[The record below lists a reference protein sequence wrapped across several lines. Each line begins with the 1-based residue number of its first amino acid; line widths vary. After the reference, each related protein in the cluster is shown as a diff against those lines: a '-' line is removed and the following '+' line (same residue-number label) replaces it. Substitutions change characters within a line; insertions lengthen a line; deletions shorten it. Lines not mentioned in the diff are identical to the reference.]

1 MLEKDTLINNR
12 YRIKE
17 QIGVGGMAI
26 VYRAIDEKLDREV
39 TFKVLKE
46 DYINDE
52 EFIKRFSTEARA
64 AARLSNNNIVNV
76 YDVGNDG
83 NIHYIVMEYIDG
95 FTLKELISSKAP
107 FTDEETVGIGLQI
120 GVALEHAHNNGIV
133 HRDIKPE
140 NILITKSGNVGTIKV
155 TDFGI
160 AKATTSKTSPIDFMG
175 SVHYFSPEQAKGE
188 NVDTRSD
195 IYSLGIVL
203 FEMVTGQLPFTGE
216 TAVALAMKHLKEPI
230 PDIKAIN
237 PNVSNKLVSVIK
249 KATCKEPKNRYQT
262 IDELL
267 KDLRG
272 VLTEIHTPKKEK
284 EKIYNDETV
293 ILTKD
298 DVDTIRNSHNRSD
311 NNIKKTKNNVQS
323 KNNAQNKNNTHSKNN
338 KQELSQ
344 DDLEYKKKEKKV
356 IIAAIITGIVL
367 ILGITM
373 GSKMINSTL
382 YAGTVKVPNFVGM
395 TSEKAEALAI
405 RKKIT
410 IETKEI
416 YKENVDEGVVA
427 DQSVKKG
434 ERIKE
439 DETVTLYISSGSN
452 SVTVPKFEG
461 YMKSKAEEIAE
472 ANNLVL
478 DVEYV
483 TSDELAGTV
492 IEQETKEGEKVAPKT
507 EIKIKVSSGGV
518 DEEVKVPDFSGKTK
532 EEAEELLKEIGLTGK
547 FIDGY
552 SDTVPEG
559 QVMDQGMAVDSLTT
573 KDTVLTLTVSKGPN
587 KSVSEEKN
595 EITTLTPVVSLPSEP
610 KEEKTTAP
618 QGQAVNSN
626 NETVK
631 PVQNAS
637 EASRSVSVSVAPDF
651 NNNSYNTDGSDVYSV
666 KVVAESKNGSTR
678 TILNDK
684 YKVSDFPF
692 SVNDKINSDTTYKV
706 YLNNQ
711 VISTESH

>member
-1 MLEKDTLINNR
+1 MLEKNMLINNR
-12 YRIKE
+12 YRIQE

-107 FTDEETVGIGLQI
+107 FTDEEAVGIGLQI
-120 GVALEHAHNNGIV
+120 GAALEHAHKNGIV

-140 NILITKSGNVGTIKV
+140 NILITKSGNIGTIKV

-237 PNVSNKLVSVIK
+237 PNVSDNLVSVIK

-262 IDELL
+262 IAELV
-267 KDLRG
+267 KDLKY
-272 VLTEIHTPKKEK
+272 VLAELHMSKKDK
-284 EKIYNDETV
+284 EDVYNDETV
-293 ILTKD
+293 IMTKD
-298 DVDTIRNSHNRSD
+298 DVDTIRNSQKYSE
-311 NNIKKTKNNVQS
+311 NNKNNNKKSKNS
-323 KNNAQNKNNTHSKNN
+323 KNNKNNNTNKNK

-344 DDLEYKKKEKKV
+344 EDADYKKKEKKV

-395 TSEKAEALAI
+395 TSEKAEALAV
-405 RKKIT
+405 RKHIT

-427 DQSVKKG
+427 EQSVKKG

-439 DETVTLYISSGSN
+439 DEMVTLYISSGSN
-452 SVTVPKFEG
+452 SVTVPNFVG
-461 YMKSKAEEIAE
+461 YIKSKAEEIAE
-472 ANNLVL
+472 SNDLVL
-478 DVEYV
+478 NVEYV

-492 IEQETKEGEKVAPKT
+492 VDQDVKEGEKVAPKS

-559 QVMDQGMAVDSLTT
+559 QVMDQGIDANSLTT
-573 KDTVLTLTVSKGPN
+573 KDTVLTLTVSQGPN
-587 KSVSEEKN
+587 KAVSEAQDEV
-595 EITTLTPVVSLPSEP
+595 TTLTPVISLPSSEP

-618 QGQAVNSN
+618 QQGQAVREN

-631 PVQNAS
+631 PVQSSA
-637 EASRSVSVSVAPDF
+637 ATTRSVSVSVSPDF

-711 VISTESH
+711 VISTENH

>member
-1 MLEKDTLINNR
+1 MLEKGTLINKR
-12 YRIKE
+12 YTIQE
-17 QIGVGGMAI
+17 QIGIGGMAI

-64 AARLSNNNIVNV
+64 AARLSNTNIVNV

-107 FTDEETVGIGLQI
+107 FTDEEAVGIGLQI
-120 GVALEHAHNNGIV
+120 GAALEHAHNNGII

-140 NILITKSGNVGTIKV
+140 NILITKSGNIGTIKV

-160 AKATTSKTSPIDFMG
+160 AKATSSKTSPIDFMG

-237 PNVSNKLVSVIK
+237 PNVSDKLVSVIK
-249 KATCKEPKNRYQT
+249 KATCKEPRNRYQT
-262 IDELL
+262 IDELV
-267 KDLRG
+267 KDLKY
-272 VLTEIHTPKKEK
+272 VLAEIQVSKKEK
-284 EKIYNDETV
+284 TESFSDETV
-293 ILTKD
+293 IMTKN
-298 DVDTIRNSHNRSD
+298 DVDTIRNSQKHSE
-311 NNIKKTKNNVQS
+311 NNNSKKAKNNR
-323 KNNAQNKNNTHSKNN
+323 
-338 KQELSQ
+338 QELSQ
-344 DDLEYKKKEKKV
+344 EDAEYKKKEKKV

-367 ILGITM
+367 ILGITL
-373 GSKMINSTL
+373 GSNILNNTL
-382 YAGTVKVPNFVGM
+382 YSGTVKVPNFVGM
-395 TSEKAEALAI
+395 TSEKAEAVAV
-405 RKKIT
+405 KKHIN

-427 DQSVKKG
+427 EQSVKKG
-434 ERIKE
+434 ERIPE
-439 DETVTLYISSGSN
+439 NETVTLYVSSGSN
-452 SVTVPKFEG
+452 SVTVPKFVG

-472 ANNLVL
+472 ANDLIL

-483 TSDELAGTV
+483 ASDELTGTV
-492 IEQETKEGEKVAPKT
+492 VEQETKEGEKVAPKT
-507 EIKIKVSSGGV
+507 AIKVKVSSGGV

-532 EEAEELLKEIGLTGK
+532 EEAEELLNEIGLKGK
-547 FIDGY
+547 FIEGF

-559 QVMDQGMAVDSLTT
+559 QVMDQGIDPDSLTT

-587 KSVSEEKN
+587 TATTESPA
-595 EITTLTPVVSLPSEP
+595 EITTLTPVISLPSDPEVQN
-610 KEEKTTAP
+610 TTTEHNE
-618 QGQAVNSN
+618 GQAINKD

-631 PVQNAS
+631 PVQNAG
-637 EASRSVSVSVAPDF
+637 EATRSVSVAVSPDF

-666 KVVAESKNGSTR
+666 KVVAESKNGSSR
-678 TILNDK
+678 TILNGS

-711 VISTESH
+711 VISTENH

>member
-1 MLEKDTLINNR
+1 MLEKNMLINNR
-12 YRIKE
+12 YRIQE

-64 AARLSNNNIVNV
+64 AARLSNSNIVNV

-107 FTDEETVGIGLQI
+107 FTDEEAVGIGLQI
-120 GVALEHAHNNGIV
+120 GAALEHAHKNGIV

-140 NILITKSGNVGTIKV
+140 NILITKSGNIGTIKV

-237 PNVSNKLVSVIK
+237 PNVSDKLVSVIK

-262 IDELL
+262 IAELV
-267 KDLRG
+267 KDLKY
-272 VLTEIHTPKKEK
+272 VLAEIHMSKKEK
-284 EKIYNDETV
+284 ENVYTDETV
-293 ILTKD
+293 IMTKD
-298 DVDTIRNSHNRSD
+298 DVDTIRNSQKHTE
-311 NNIKKTKNNVQS
+311 NNNKK
-323 KNNAQNKNNTHSKNN
+323 NKNNNSNKNN
-338 KQELSQ
+338 KKQELSQ
-344 DDLEYKKKEKKV
+344 EDADYKKKEKKV
-356 IIAAIITGIVL
+356 ILAAIITGIVL

-373 GSKMINSTL
+373 GSRMINNTL
-382 YAGTVKVPNFVGM
+382 YAGTIKVPNFVGM
-395 TSEKAEALAI
+395 TSEKAEALAV
-405 RKKIT
+405 RKHIT

-439 DETVTLYISSGSN
+439 NETVTLYVSSGSN

-478 DVEYV
+478 VVEYV

-492 IEQETKEGEKVAPKT
+492 VEQDIKEGEKVAPKS

-518 DEEVKVPDFSGKTK
+518 DEEVKVPDFYGKTK

-559 QVMDQGMAVDSLTT
+559 QVMDQGIDANSLTT
-573 KDTVLTLTVSKGPN
+573 KDTVLTLTVSQGPN
-587 KSVSEEKN
+587 KSVAEAQDEV
-595 EITTLTPVVSLPSEP
+595 TTLTPVISLPSSEP

-618 QGQAVNSN
+618 QGQAVREN

-631 PVQNAS
+631 PVQNPTA
-637 EASRSVSVSVAPDF
+637 ATRSVSVSVSPDF

-711 VISTESH
+711 VISTENH

>member
-1 MLEKDTLINNR
+1 MVLEKNMLINNR
-12 YRIKE
+12 YRIQE

-64 AARLSNNNIVNV
+64 AARLSNSNIVNV

-107 FTDEETVGIGLQI
+107 FTDEEAVGIGLQI
-120 GVALEHAHNNGIV
+120 GAALEHAHKNGIV

-140 NILITKSGNVGTIKV
+140 NILITKSGNIGTIKV

-237 PNVSNKLVSVIK
+237 PNVSDKLVSVIK

-262 IDELL
+262 IAELV
-267 KDLRG
+267 KDLKY
-272 VLTEIHTPKKEK
+272 VLSEIHMSKKEK
-284 EKIYNDETV
+284 ENVYTDETV
-293 ILTKD
+293 IMTKD
-298 DVDTIRNSHNRSD
+298 DVDTIRNSQKHTE
-311 NNIKKTKNNVQS
+311 NNNKK
-323 KNNAQNKNNTHSKNN
+323 NKNNNSNKNN
-338 KQELSQ
+338 KKQELSQ
-344 DDLEYKKKEKKV
+344 EDADYKKKEKKV
-356 IIAAIITGIVL
+356 ILAAIITGIVL

-373 GSKMINSTL
+373 GSIMINNTL
-382 YAGTVKVPNFVGM
+382 YAGTIKVPNFVGM
-395 TSEKAEALAI
+395 TSEKAEALAV
-405 RKKIT
+405 RKHIT

-439 DETVTLYISSGSN
+439 NETVTLYVSSGSN

-478 DVEYV
+478 VVEYV

-492 IEQETKEGEKVAPKT
+492 VEQDIKEGEKVAPKS

-518 DEEVKVPDFSGKTK
+518 DEEVKVPDFYGKTK

-559 QVMDQGMAVDSLTT
+559 QVMDQGIDANSLTT
-573 KDTVLTLTVSKGPN
+573 KDTVLTLTVSQGPN
-587 KSVSEEKN
+587 KSVAEAQDEV
-595 EITTLTPVVSLPSEP
+595 TTLTPVISLPSSEP

-618 QGQAVNSN
+618 QGQAVREN

-631 PVQNAS
+631 PVQNPTA
-637 EASRSVSVSVAPDF
+637 ATRSVSVSVSPDF

-711 VISTESH
+711 VISTENH

>member
-1 MLEKDTLINNR
+1 MLEKNMLINNR
-12 YRIKE
+12 YRIQE

-64 AARLSNNNIVNV
+64 AARLSNSNIVNV

-83 NIHYIVMEYIDG
+83 NIYYIVMEYIDG

-107 FTDEETVGIGLQI
+107 FTDEEAVGIGLQI
-120 GVALEHAHNNGIV
+120 GAALEHAHKNGIV

-140 NILITKSGNVGTIKV
+140 NILITKSGNIGTIKV

-237 PNVSNKLVSVIK
+237 PNVSDKLVSVIK

-262 IDELL
+262 IAELV
-267 KDLRG
+267 KDLKY
-272 VLTEIHTPKKEK
+272 VLAEIHMSKKEK
-284 EKIYNDETV
+284 ENVYTDETV
-293 ILTKD
+293 IMTKD
-298 DVDTIRNSHNRSD
+298 DVDTIRNSQKHTE
-311 NNIKKTKNNVQS
+311 NNNKK
-323 KNNAQNKNNTHSKNN
+323 NKNNNSNKNN
-338 KQELSQ
+338 KKQELSQ
-344 DDLEYKKKEKKV
+344 EDADYKKKEKKV
-356 IIAAIITGIVL
+356 ILAAIITGIVL

-373 GSKMINSTL
+373 GSRMINNTL
-382 YAGTVKVPNFVGM
+382 YAGTIKVPNFVGM
-395 TSEKAEALAI
+395 TSEKAEALAV
-405 RKKIT
+405 RKHIT

-439 DETVTLYISSGSN
+439 NETVTLYVSSGSN

-478 DVEYV
+478 VVEYV

-492 IEQETKEGEKVAPKT
+492 VEQDIKEGEKVAPKS

-518 DEEVKVPDFSGKTK
+518 DEEVKVPDFYGKTK

-559 QVMDQGMAVDSLTT
+559 QVMDQGIDANSLTT
-573 KDTVLTLTVSKGPN
+573 KDTVLTLTVSQGPN
-587 KSVSEEKN
+587 KAVSEAQDEV
-595 EITTLTPVVSLPSEP
+595 TTLTPVISLPSSEP
-610 KEEKTTAP
+610 KEEMTTAP
-618 QGQAVNSN
+618 QHGQAVREN

-631 PVQNAS
+631 PVQSSA
-637 EASRSVSVSVAPDF
+637 ATTRSVSVSVSPDF

-711 VISTESH
+711 VISTENH

>member
-1 MLEKDTLINNR
+1 MLEKNMLINNR
-12 YRIKE
+12 YRIQE

-64 AARLSNNNIVNV
+64 AARLSNSNIVNV

-107 FTDEETVGIGLQI
+107 FTDEEAVGIGLQI
-120 GVALEHAHNNGIV
+120 GAALEHAHKNGIV

-140 NILITKSGNVGTIKV
+140 NILITKSGNIGTIKV

-237 PNVSNKLVSVIK
+237 PNVSDKLVSVIK

-262 IDELL
+262 IAELV
-267 KDLRG
+267 KDLKY
-272 VLTEIHTPKKEK
+272 VLAEIHMSKKEK
-284 EKIYNDETV
+284 ENVYTDETV
-293 ILTKD
+293 IMTKD
-298 DVDTIRNSHNRSD
+298 DVDTIRNSQKHTE
-311 NNIKKTKNNVQS
+311 NNNKK
-323 KNNAQNKNNTHSKNN
+323 NKNNNSNKNN
-338 KQELSQ
+338 KKQELSQ
-344 DDLEYKKKEKKV
+344 EDADYKKKEKKV
-356 IIAAIITGIVL
+356 ILAAIITGIVL

-373 GSKMINSTL
+373 GSRMINNTL
-382 YAGTVKVPNFVGM
+382 YAGTIKVPNFVGM
-395 TSEKAEALAI
+395 TSEKAEALAV
-405 RKKIT
+405 RKHIT

-439 DETVTLYISSGSN
+439 DETVTLYVSSGSN
-452 SVTVPKFEG
+452 SVTVPNFEG

-478 DVEYV
+478 VVEYV

-492 IEQETKEGEKVAPKT
+492 VEQKIKEGEKVAPKS

-518 DEEVKVPDFSGKTK
+518 DEEVKVPDFFGKTK

-559 QVMDQGMAVDSLTT
+559 QVMDQGIDANSLTT
-573 KDTVLTLTVSKGPN
+573 KDTVLTLTVSQGPN
-587 KSVSEEKN
+587 KSVAEAQDEV
-595 EITTLTPVVSLPSEP
+595 TTLTPVISLPSSEP

-618 QGQAVNSN
+618 QGQAVREN

-631 PVQNAS
+631 PVQNPTA
-637 EASRSVSVSVAPDF
+637 ATRSVSVSVSPDF

-711 VISTESH
+711 VISTENH

>member
-1 MLEKDTLINNR
+1 MLEKNMLINNR
-12 YRIKE
+12 YRIQE

-64 AARLSNNNIVNV
+64 AARLSNSNIVNV

-83 NIHYIVMEYIDG
+83 NIYYIVMEYIDG

-107 FTDEETVGIGLQI
+107 FTDEEAVGIGLQI
-120 GVALEHAHNNGIV
+120 GAALEHAHKNGIV

-140 NILITKSGNVGTIKV
+140 NILITKSGNIGTIKV

-237 PNVSNKLVSVIK
+237 PNVSDKLVSVIK

-262 IDELL
+262 IAELV
-267 KDLRG
+267 KDLKY
-272 VLTEIHTPKKEK
+272 VLAEIHMSKKEK
-284 EKIYNDETV
+284 ENVYTDETV
-293 ILTKD
+293 IMTKD
-298 DVDTIRNSHNRSD
+298 DVDTIRNSQKHTE
-311 NNIKKTKNNVQS
+311 NNNKK
-323 KNNAQNKNNTHSKNN
+323 NKNNNSNKNN
-338 KQELSQ
+338 KKQELSQ
-344 DDLEYKKKEKKV
+344 EDADYKKKEKKV
-356 IIAAIITGIVL
+356 ILAAIITGIVL

-373 GSKMINSTL
+373 GSRMINNTL
-382 YAGTVKVPNFVGM
+382 YAGTIKVPNFVGM
-395 TSEKAEALAI
+395 TSEKAEALAV
-405 RKKIT
+405 RKHIT

-439 DETVTLYISSGSN
+439 NETVTLYVSSGSN

-478 DVEYV
+478 VVEYV

-492 IEQETKEGEKVAPKT
+492 VEQDIKEGEKVAPKS

-518 DEEVKVPDFSGKTK
+518 DEEVKVPDFYGKTK
-532 EEAEELLKEIGLTGK
+532 EEAEELLKKIGLTGK

-559 QVMDQGMAVDSLTT
+559 QVMDQGIDANSLTT
-573 KDTVLTLTVSKGPN
+573 KDTVLTLTVSQGPN
-587 KSVSEEKN
+587 KAVSEAQDEV
-595 EITTLTPVVSLPSEP
+595 TTLTPVISLPSSEP

-618 QGQAVNSN
+618 QHGQAVREN

-631 PVQNAS
+631 PVQSSA
-637 EASRSVSVSVAPDF
+637 ATTRSVSVSVSPDF

-711 VISTESH
+711 VISTENH

>member
-1 MLEKDTLINNR
+1 MLEKNMLINNR
-12 YRIKE
+12 YRIQE

-64 AARLSNNNIVNV
+64 AARLSNSNIVNV

-107 FTDEETVGIGLQI
+107 FTDEEAVGIGLQI
-120 GVALEHAHNNGIV
+120 GAALEHAHKNGIV

-140 NILITKSGNVGTIKV
+140 NILITKSGNIGTIKV

-237 PNVSNKLVSVIK
+237 PNVSDKLVSVIK

-262 IDELL
+262 IAELV
-267 KDLRG
+267 KDLKY
-272 VLTEIHTPKKEK
+272 VLAEIHMSKKEK
-284 EKIYNDETV
+284 ENVYTDETV
-293 ILTKD
+293 IMTKD
-298 DVDTIRNSHNRSD
+298 DVDTIRNSQKHTE
-311 NNIKKTKNNVQS
+311 NNNKK
-323 KNNAQNKNNTHSKNN
+323 NKNNNSNKNN
-338 KQELSQ
+338 KKQELSQ
-344 DDLEYKKKEKKV
+344 EDADYKKKEKKV
-356 IIAAIITGIVL
+356 ILAAIITGIVL

-373 GSKMINSTL
+373 GSRMINNTL
-382 YAGTVKVPNFVGM
+382 YAGTIKVPNFVGM
-395 TSEKAEALAI
+395 TSEKAEALAV
-405 RKKIT
+405 RKHIT

-439 DETVTLYISSGSN
+439 NETVTLYVSSGSN

-478 DVEYV
+478 VVEYV

-492 IEQETKEGEKVAPKT
+492 VEQDIKEGEKVAPKS

-518 DEEVKVPDFSGKTK
+518 DEEVKVPDFYGKTK

-559 QVMDQGMAVDSLTT
+559 QVMDQGIDANSLTT
-573 KDTVLTLTVSKGPN
+573 KDTVLTLTVSQGPN
-587 KSVSEEKN
+587 KSVAEAQDEV
-595 EITTLTPVVSLPSEP
+595 TTLTPVISLPSSEP

-618 QGQAVNSN
+618 QGQAVREN

-631 PVQNAS
+631 PVQNPTA
-637 EASRSVSVSVAPDF
+637 ATRSVSVSVSPDF
-651 NNNSYNTDGSDVYSV
+651 NNNSYNTDGSDDYSV

-711 VISTESH
+711 VISTENH

>member
-1 MLEKDTLINNR
+1 MLEKNMLINNR
-12 YRIKE
+12 YRIQE

-64 AARLSNNNIVNV
+64 AARLSNSNIVNV

-107 FTDEETVGIGLQI
+107 FTDEEAVGIGLQI
-120 GVALEHAHNNGIV
+120 GAALEHAHKNGIV

-140 NILITKSGNVGTIKV
+140 NILITKSGNIGTIKV

-237 PNVSNKLVSVIK
+237 PNVSDKLVSVIK

-262 IDELL
+262 IAELV
-267 KDLRG
+267 KDLKY
-272 VLTEIHTPKKEK
+272 VLAEIHMSKKEK
-284 EKIYNDETV
+284 ENVYTDETV
-293 ILTKD
+293 IMTKD
-298 DVDTIRNSHNRSD
+298 DVDTIRNSQKHTE
-311 NNIKKTKNNVQS
+311 NNNKK
-323 KNNAQNKNNTHSKNN
+323 NKNNNSNKNN
-338 KQELSQ
+338 KKQELSQ
-344 DDLEYKKKEKKV
+344 EDADYKKKEKKV
-356 IIAAIITGIVL
+356 ILAAIITGIVL

-373 GSKMINSTL
+373 GSRMINNTL
-382 YAGTVKVPNFVGM
+382 YAGTIKVPNFVGM
-395 TSEKAEALAI
+395 TSEKAEALAV
-405 RKKIT
+405 RKHIT

-439 DETVTLYISSGSN
+439 NETVTLYVSSGSN

-478 DVEYV
+478 VVEYV

-492 IEQETKEGEKVAPKT
+492 VEQDIKEGEKVAPKS

-518 DEEVKVPDFSGKTK
+518 DEEVKVPDFYGKTK

-559 QVMDQGMAVDSLTT
+559 QVMDQGIDANSLTT
-573 KDTVLTLTVSKGPN
+573 KDTVITLTVSQGPN
-587 KSVSEEKN
+587 KSVAEAQDEV
-595 EITTLTPVVSLPSEP
+595 TTLTPVISLPSSEP

-618 QGQAVNSN
+618 QGQAVREN

-631 PVQNAS
+631 PVQNPTA
-637 EASRSVSVSVAPDF
+637 ATRSVSVSVSPDF

-711 VISTESH
+711 VISTENH

>member
-1 MLEKDTLINNR
+1 MLEKNMLINNR
-12 YRIKE
+12 YRIQE

-64 AARLSNNNIVNV
+64 AARLSNSNIVNV

-107 FTDEETVGIGLQI
+107 FTDDEAVGIGLQI
-120 GVALEHAHNNGIV
+120 GAALEHAHKNGIV

-140 NILITKSGNVGTIKV
+140 NILITKSGNIGTIKV

-237 PNVSNKLVSVIK
+237 PNVSDKLVSVIK

-262 IDELL
+262 IAELV
-267 KDLRG
+267 KDLKY
-272 VLTEIHTPKKEK
+272 VLAEIHMSKKEK
-284 EKIYNDETV
+284 ENVYTDETV
-293 ILTKD
+293 IMTKD
-298 DVDTIRNSHNRSD
+298 DVDTIRNSQKHTE
-311 NNIKKTKNNVQS
+311 NNNKK
-323 KNNAQNKNNTHSKNN
+323 NKNNNSNKNN
-338 KQELSQ
+338 KKQELSQ
-344 DDLEYKKKEKKV
+344 EDADYKKKEKKV
-356 IIAAIITGIVL
+356 ILAAIITGIVL

-373 GSKMINSTL
+373 GSRMINNTL
-382 YAGTVKVPNFVGM
+382 YAGTIKVPNFVGM
-395 TSEKAEALAI
+395 TSEKAEALAV
-405 RKKIT
+405 RKHIT

-439 DETVTLYISSGSN
+439 NETVTLYVSSGSN

-478 DVEYV
+478 VVEYV

-492 IEQETKEGEKVAPKT
+492 VEQDIKEGEKVAPKS

-518 DEEVKVPDFSGKTK
+518 DEEVKVPDFYGKTK

-559 QVMDQGMAVDSLTT
+559 QVMDQGIDANSLTT
-573 KDTVLTLTVSKGPN
+573 KDTVLTLTVSQGPN
-587 KSVSEEKN
+587 KSVAEAQDEV
-595 EITTLTPVVSLPSEP
+595 TTLTPVISLPSSEP

-618 QGQAVNSN
+618 QGQAVREN

-631 PVQNAS
+631 PVQNPTA
-637 EASRSVSVSVAPDF
+637 ATRSVSVSVSPDF

-711 VISTESH
+711 VISTENH

>member
-1 MLEKDTLINNR
+1 MLEKNMLINNR
-12 YRIKE
+12 YRIQE

-64 AARLSNNNIVNV
+64 AARLSNSNIVNV

-107 FTDEETVGIGLQI
+107 FTDEEAVGIGLQI
-120 GVALEHAHNNGIV
+120 GAALEHAHKNGIV

-140 NILITKSGNVGTIKV
+140 NILITKSGNIGTIKV

-237 PNVSNKLVSVIK
+237 PNVSDKLVSVIK

-262 IDELL
+262 IAELV
-267 KDLRG
+267 KDLKY
-272 VLTEIHTPKKEK
+272 VLAEIHMSKKEK
-284 EKIYNDETV
+284 ENVYTDETV
-293 ILTKD
+293 IMTKD
-298 DVDTIRNSHNRSD
+298 DVDTIRNSQKHTE
-311 NNIKKTKNNVQS
+311 NNNKK
-323 KNNAQNKNNTHSKNN
+323 NKNNNSNKNN
-338 KQELSQ
+338 KKQELSQ
-344 DDLEYKKKEKKV
+344 EDADYKKKEKKV
-356 IIAAIITGIVL
+356 ILAAIITGIVL

-373 GSKMINSTL
+373 GSRMINNTL
-382 YAGTVKVPNFVGM
+382 YAGTIKVPNFVGM
-395 TSEKAEALAI
+395 TSEKAEALAV
-405 RKKIT
+405 RKHIT

-439 DETVTLYISSGSN
+439 NETVTLYVSSGSN

-478 DVEYV
+478 VVEYV

-492 IEQETKEGEKVAPKT
+492 VEQDIKEGEKVAPKS

-518 DEEVKVPDFSGKTK
+518 DEEVKVPDFYGKTK
-532 EEAEELLKEIGLTGK
+532 EEAEELLKKIGLTGK

-559 QVMDQGMAVDSLTT
+559 QVMDQGIDANSLTT
-573 KDTVLTLTVSKGPN
+573 KDTVLTLTVSQGPN
-587 KSVSEEKN
+587 KSVAEAQDEV
-595 EITTLTPVVSLPSEP
+595 TTLTPVISLPSSEP

-618 QGQAVNSN
+618 QGQAVREN

-631 PVQNAS
+631 PVQNPTA
-637 EASRSVSVSVAPDF
+637 ATRSVSVSVSPDF

-711 VISTESH
+711 VISTENH

>member
-1 MLEKDTLINNR
+1 MLEKNMLINNR
-12 YRIKE
+12 YRIQE

-64 AARLSNNNIVNV
+64 AARLSNSNIVNV

-107 FTDEETVGIGLQI
+107 FTDEEAVGIGLQI
-120 GVALEHAHNNGIV
+120 GAALEHAHKNGIV

-140 NILITKSGNVGTIKV
+140 NILITKSGNIGTIKV

-237 PNVSNKLVSVIK
+237 PNVSDKLVSVIK

-262 IDELL
+262 IAELV
-267 KDLRG
+267 KDLKY
-272 VLTEIHTPKKEK
+272 VLAEIHMSKKEK
-284 EKIYNDETV
+284 ENVYTDETV
-293 ILTKD
+293 IMTKD
-298 DVDTIRNSHNRSD
+298 DVDTIRNSQKHTE
-311 NNIKKTKNNVQS
+311 NNNKK
-323 KNNAQNKNNTHSKNN
+323 NKNNNSNKNN
-338 KQELSQ
+338 KKQELSQ
-344 DDLEYKKKEKKV
+344 EDADYKKKEKKV
-356 IIAAIITGIVL
+356 ILAAIITGIVL

-373 GSKMINSTL
+373 GSRMINNTL
-382 YAGTVKVPNFVGM
+382 YAGTIKVPNFVSM
-395 TSEKAEALAI
+395 TSEKAEALAV
-405 RKKIT
+405 RKHIT

-439 DETVTLYISSGSN
+439 NETVTLYVSSGSN

-478 DVEYV
+478 VVEYV

-492 IEQETKEGEKVAPKT
+492 VEQDIKEGEKVAPKS

-518 DEEVKVPDFSGKTK
+518 DEEVKVPDFYGKTK

-559 QVMDQGMAVDSLTT
+559 QVMDQGIDANSLTT
-573 KDTVLTLTVSKGPN
+573 KDTVLTLTVSQGPN
-587 KSVSEEKN
+587 KSVAEAQDEV
-595 EITTLTPVVSLPSEP
+595 TTLTPVISLPSSEP

-618 QGQAVNSN
+618 QGQAVREN

-631 PVQNAS
+631 PVQNPTA
-637 EASRSVSVSVAPDF
+637 ATRSVSVSVSPDF

-711 VISTESH
+711 VISTENH

>member
-1 MLEKDTLINNR
+1 MLEKNMLINNR
-12 YRIKE
+12 YRIQE

-64 AARLSNNNIVNV
+64 AARLSNSNIVNV

-107 FTDEETVGIGLQI
+107 FTDEEAVGIGLQI
-120 GVALEHAHNNGIV
+120 GAALEHAHKNGIV

-140 NILITKSGNVGTIKV
+140 NILITKSGNIGTIKV

-237 PNVSNKLVSVIK
+237 PNVSDKLVSVIK

-262 IDELL
+262 IAELV
-267 KDLRG
+267 KDLKY
-272 VLTEIHTPKKEK
+272 VLAEIHMSKKEK
-284 EKIYNDETV
+284 ENVYTDETV
-293 ILTKD
+293 IMTKD
-298 DVDTIRNSHNRSD
+298 DVDTIRNSQKHTE
-311 NNIKKTKNNVQS
+311 NNNKK
-323 KNNAQNKNNTHSKNN
+323 NKNNNSNKNN
-338 KQELSQ
+338 KKQELSQ
-344 DDLEYKKKEKKV
+344 EDADYKTKEKKV
-356 IIAAIITGIVL
+356 ILAAIITGIVL

-373 GSKMINSTL
+373 GSRMINNTL
-382 YAGTVKVPNFVGM
+382 YAGTIKVPNFVGM
-395 TSEKAEALAI
+395 TSEKAEALAV
-405 RKKIT
+405 RKHIT

-439 DETVTLYISSGSN
+439 NETVTLYVSSGSN

-478 DVEYV
+478 VVEYV

-492 IEQETKEGEKVAPKT
+492 VEQDIKEGEKVAPKS

-518 DEEVKVPDFSGKTK
+518 DEEVKVPNFSGKTK

-559 QVMDQGMAVDSLTT
+559 QVMDQGIDANSLTT
-573 KDTVLTLTVSKGPN
+573 KDTVLTLTVSQGPN
-587 KSVSEEKN
+587 KSVAEAQDEV
-595 EITTLTPVVSLPSEP
+595 TTLTPVISLPSSEP

-618 QGQAVNSN
+618 QGQAVREN

-631 PVQNAS
+631 PVQNPTA
-637 EASRSVSVSVAPDF
+637 ATRSVSVSVSPDF

-711 VISTESH
+711 VISTENH

>member
-1 MLEKDTLINNR
+1 MLEKNMLINNR
-12 YRIKE
+12 YRIQE

-64 AARLSNNNIVNV
+64 AARLSNSNIVNV

-107 FTDEETVGIGLQI
+107 FTDEEAVGIGLQI
-120 GVALEHAHNNGIV
+120 GAALEHAHKNGIV

-140 NILITKSGNVGTIKV
+140 NILITKSGNIGTIKV

-237 PNVSNKLVSVIK
+237 PNVSDKLVSVIK

-262 IDELL
+262 IAELV
-267 KDLRG
+267 KDLKY
-272 VLTEIHTPKKEK
+272 VLAEIHMSKKEK
-284 EKIYNDETV
+284 ENVYTDETV
-293 ILTKD
+293 IMTKD
-298 DVDTIRNSHNRSD
+298 DVDTIRNSQKHTE
-311 NNIKKTKNNVQS
+311 NNNKK
-323 KNNAQNKNNTHSKNN
+323 NKNNNSNKNN
-338 KQELSQ
+338 KKQELSQ
-344 DDLEYKKKEKKV
+344 EDADYKKKEKKV
-356 IIAAIITGIVL
+356 ILAAIITCIVL

-373 GSKMINSTL
+373 GSRMINNTL
-382 YAGTVKVPNFVGM
+382 YAGTIKVPNFVGM
-395 TSEKAEALAI
+395 TSEKAEALAV
-405 RKKIT
+405 RKHIT

-439 DETVTLYISSGSN
+439 NETVTLYVSSGSN

-478 DVEYV
+478 VVEYV

-492 IEQETKEGEKVAPKT
+492 VEQDIKEGEKVAPKS

-518 DEEVKVPDFSGKTK
+518 DEEVKVPDFYGKTK

-559 QVMDQGMAVDSLTT
+559 QVMDQGIDANSLTT
-573 KDTVLTLTVSKGPN
+573 KDTVLTLTVSQGPN
-587 KSVSEEKN
+587 KSVAEAQDEV
-595 EITTLTPVVSLPSEP
+595 TTLTPVISLPSSEP

-618 QGQAVNSN
+618 QGQAVREN

-631 PVQNAS
+631 PVQNPTA
-637 EASRSVSVSVAPDF
+637 ATRSVSVSVSPDF

-711 VISTESH
+711 VISTENH

>member
-1 MLEKDTLINNR
+1 MLEKNMLINNR
-12 YRIKE
+12 YRIQE

-64 AARLSNNNIVNV
+64 AARLSNSNIVNV

-107 FTDEETVGIGLQI
+107 FTDEEAVGIGLQI
-120 GVALEHAHNNGIV
+120 GAALEHAHKNGIV

-140 NILITKSGNVGTIKV
+140 NILITKSGNIGTIKV

-237 PNVSNKLVSVIK
+237 PNVSDKLVSVIK

-262 IDELL
+262 IAELV
-267 KDLRG
+267 KDLKY
-272 VLTEIHTPKKEK
+272 VLAEIHMSKKEK
-284 EKIYNDETV
+284 ENVYTDETV
-293 ILTKD
+293 IMTKD
-298 DVDTIRNSHNRSD
+298 DVDTIRNSQKHTE
-311 NNIKKTKNNVQS
+311 NNNKK
-323 KNNAQNKNNTHSKNN
+323 NKNNNSNKNN
-338 KQELSQ
+338 KKQELSQ
-344 DDLEYKKKEKKV
+344 EDADYKKKEKKV
-356 IIAAIITGIVL
+356 ILAAIITGIVL

-373 GSKMINSTL
+373 GSRMINNTL
-382 YAGTVKVPNFVGM
+382 YAGTIKVPNFVGM
-395 TSEKAEALAI
+395 TSEKAEALAV
-405 RKKIT
+405 RKHIT

-439 DETVTLYISSGSN
+439 NETVTLYVSSGSN

-478 DVEYV
+478 VVEYV

-492 IEQETKEGEKVAPKT
+492 VEQDIKEGEKVAPKS

-518 DEEVKVPDFSGKTK
+518 DEEVKVPDFYGKTK

-559 QVMDQGMAVDSLTT
+559 QVMDQGIDANSLTT
-573 KDTVLTLTVSKGPN
+573 KDTVLTLTVSQGPN
-587 KSVSEEKN
+587 KSVAEAQDEV
-595 EITTLTPVVSLPSEP
+595 TTLTPVISLPSSEP

-618 QGQAVNSN
+618 QGQAVREN

-631 PVQNAS
+631 PVQNPTA
-637 EASRSVSVSVAPDF
+637 ATRIVSVSVSPDF

-711 VISTESH
+711 VISTENH

>member
-1 MLEKDTLINNR
+1 MLEKNMLINNR
-12 YRIKE
+12 YRIQE

-64 AARLSNNNIVNV
+64 AARLSNSNIVNV

-107 FTDEETVGIGLQI
+107 FTDEEAVGIGLQI
-120 GVALEHAHNNGIV
+120 GAALEHAHKNGIV

-140 NILITKSGNVGTIKV
+140 NILITKSGNIGTIKV

-175 SVHYFSPEQAKGE
+175 SVHYFSPEQAQGE

-237 PNVSNKLVSVIK
+237 PNVSDKLVSVIK

-262 IDELL
+262 IAELV
-267 KDLRG
+267 KDLKY
-272 VLTEIHTPKKEK
+272 VLAEIHMSKKEK
-284 EKIYNDETV
+284 ENVYTDETV
-293 ILTKD
+293 IMTKD
-298 DVDTIRNSHNRSD
+298 DVDTIRNSQKHTE
-311 NNIKKTKNNVQS
+311 NNNKK
-323 KNNAQNKNNTHSKNN
+323 NKNNNSNKNN
-338 KQELSQ
+338 KKQELSQ
-344 DDLEYKKKEKKV
+344 EDADYKKKEKKV
-356 IIAAIITGIVL
+356 ILAAIITGIVL

-373 GSKMINSTL
+373 GSRMINNTL
-382 YAGTVKVPNFVGM
+382 YAGTIKVPNFVGM
-395 TSEKAEALAI
+395 TSEKAEALAV
-405 RKKIT
+405 RKHIT

-439 DETVTLYISSGSN
+439 NETVTLYVSSGSN

-478 DVEYV
+478 VVEYV

-492 IEQETKEGEKVAPKT
+492 VEQDIKEGEKVAPKS

-518 DEEVKVPDFSGKTK
+518 DEEVKVPDFYGKTK

-559 QVMDQGMAVDSLTT
+559 QVMDQGIDANSLTT
-573 KDTVLTLTVSKGPN
+573 KDTVLTLTVSQGPN
-587 KSVSEEKN
+587 KSVAEAQDEV
-595 EITTLTPVVSLPSEP
+595 TTLTPVISLPSSEP

-618 QGQAVNSN
+618 QGQAVREN

-631 PVQNAS
+631 PVQNPTA
-637 EASRSVSVSVAPDF
+637 ATRSVSVSVSPDF

-711 VISTESH
+711 VISTENH

>member
-1 MLEKDTLINNR
+1 MLEKNMLINNR
-12 YRIKE
+12 YRIQE

-64 AARLSNNNIVNV
+64 AARLSNSNIVNV

-83 NIHYIVMEYIDG
+83 NIYYIVMEYIDG

-107 FTDEETVGIGLQI
+107 FTDEEAVGIGLQI
-120 GVALEHAHNNGIV
+120 GAALEHAHKNGIV

-140 NILITKSGNVGTIKV
+140 NILITKSGNIGTIKV

-237 PNVSNKLVSVIK
+237 PNVSDKLVSVIK

-262 IDELL
+262 IAELV
-267 KDLRG
+267 KDLKY
-272 VLTEIHTPKKEK
+272 VLAEIHMSKKEK
-284 EKIYNDETV
+284 ENVYTDETV
-293 ILTKD
+293 IMTKD
-298 DVDTIRNSHNRSD
+298 DVDTIRNSQKHTE
-311 NNIKKTKNNVQS
+311 NNNKK
-323 KNNAQNKNNTHSKNN
+323 NKNNNSNKNN
-338 KQELSQ
+338 KKQELSQ
-344 DDLEYKKKEKKV
+344 EDADYKKKEKKV
-356 IIAAIITGIVL
+356 ILAAIITGIVL

-373 GSKMINSTL
+373 GSRMINNTL
-382 YAGTVKVPNFVGM
+382 YAGTIKVPNFVGM
-395 TSEKAEALAI
+395 TSEKAEALAV
-405 RKKIT
+405 RKHIT

-439 DETVTLYISSGSN
+439 NETVTLYVSSGSN

-478 DVEYV
+478 VVEYV

-492 IEQETKEGEKVAPKT
+492 VEQDIKEGEKVAPKS

-518 DEEVKVPDFSGKTK
+518 DEEVKVPDFYGKTK

-559 QVMDQGMAVDSLTT
+559 QVMDQGIDANSLTT
-573 KDTVLTLTVSKGPN
+573 KDTVLTLTVSQGPN
-587 KSVSEEKN
+587 KSVAEAQDEV
-595 EITTLTPVVSLPSEP
+595 TTLTPVISLPSSEP

-618 QGQAVNSN
+618 QGQAVREN

-631 PVQNAS
+631 PVQNPTA
-637 EASRSVSVSVAPDF
+637 ATRSVSVSVSPDF

-711 VISTESH
+711 VISTENH

>member
-1 MLEKDTLINNR
+1 MLEKNMLINNR
-12 YRIKE
+12 YRIQE

-107 FTDEETVGIGLQI
+107 FTDEEAVGIGLQI
-120 GVALEHAHNNGIV
+120 GAALEHAHKNGIV

-140 NILITKSGNVGTIKV
+140 NILITKSGNIGTIKV

-237 PNVSNKLVSVIK
+237 PNVSDNLVSVIK

-262 IDELL
+262 IAELV
-267 KDLRG
+267 KDLKY
-272 VLTEIHTPKKEK
+272 VLAELHMSKKDK
-284 EKIYNDETV
+284 EDVYNDETV
-293 ILTKD
+293 IMTKD
-298 DVDTIRNSHNRSD
+298 DVDTIRNSQKYSE
-311 NNIKKTKNNVQS
+311 NNKNNNKKS
-323 KNNAQNKNNTHSKNN
+323 KNNKNNKNNNTNKNK

-344 DDLEYKKKEKKV
+344 EDADYKKKEKKV

-395 TSEKAEALAI
+395 TSEKAEALAV
-405 RKKIT
+405 RKHIT

-427 DQSVKKG
+427 EQSVKKG

-452 SVTVPKFEG
+452 SVTVPNFVG

-472 ANNLVL
+472 SNDLVL

-492 IEQETKEGEKVAPKT
+492 VDQDVKEGEKVAPKS

-559 QVMDQGMAVDSLTT
+559 QIMDQGIDANSLTT
-573 KDTVLTLTVSKGPN
+573 KDTVLTLTVSQGPN
-587 KSVSEEKN
+587 KAVSEAQDEV
-595 EITTLTPVVSLPSEP
+595 TTLTPVISLPSSEP

-618 QGQAVNSN
+618 QQGQAVREN

-631 PVQNAS
+631 PVQSSA
-637 EASRSVSVSVAPDF
+637 ATTRSVSVSVSPDF

-711 VISTESH
+711 VISTENH

>member
-1 MLEKDTLINNR
+1 
-12 YRIKE
+12 
-17 QIGVGGMAI
+17 
-26 VYRAIDEKLDREV
+26 
-39 TFKVLKE
+39 
-46 DYINDE
+46 
-52 EFIKRFSTEARA
+52 
-64 AARLSNNNIVNV
+64 
-76 YDVGNDG
+76 
-83 NIHYIVMEYIDG
+83 MEYIDG

-107 FTDEETVGIGLQI
+107 FTDEEAVGIGLQI
-120 GVALEHAHNNGIV
+120 GAALEHAHKNGIV

-140 NILITKSGNVGTIKV
+140 NILITKSGNIGTIKV

-237 PNVSNKLVSVIK
+237 PNVSDNLVSVIK

-262 IDELL
+262 IAELVNDL
-267 KDLRG
+267 KY
-272 VLTEIHTPKKEK
+272 VLAELHMSKKDK
-284 EKIYNDETV
+284 EDVYNDETV
-293 ILTKD
+293 IMTKD
-298 DVDTIRNSHNRSD
+298 DVDTIRNSQKYSE
-311 NNIKKTKNNVQS
+311 NNKNNNKKSKNS
-323 KNNAQNKNNTHSKNN
+323 KNNKNNNTNKNK

-344 DDLEYKKKEKKV
+344 EDADYKKKEKKV

-395 TSEKAEALAI
+395 TSEKAEALAV
-405 RKKIT
+405 RKHIT

-427 DQSVKKG
+427 EQSVKKG

-439 DETVTLYISSGSN
+439 DEMVTLYISSGSN
-452 SVTVPKFEG
+452 SVTVPNFFG

-472 ANNLVL
+472 SNDLVL
-478 DVEYV
+478 NVEYV

-492 IEQETKEGEKVAPKT
+492 VDQDVKEGEKVAPKS

-518 DEEVKVPDFSGKTK
+518 DEEVKVPDFFGKTK

-552 SDTVPEG
+552 SDTG
-559 QVMDQGMAVDSLTT
+559 Y
-573 KDTVLTLTVSKGPN
+573 GP
-587 KSVSEEKN
+587 
-595 EITTLTPVVSLPSEP
+595 
-610 KEEKTTAP
+610 
-618 QGQAVNSN
+618 G
-626 NETVK
+626 
-631 PVQNAS
+631 
-637 EASRSVSVSVAPDF
+637 
-651 NNNSYNTDGSDVYSV
+651 Y
-666 KVVAESKNGSTR
+666 
-678 TILNDK
+678 
-684 YKVSDFPF
+684 
-692 SVNDKINSDTTYKV
+692 
-706 YLNNQ
+706 
-711 VISTESH
+711 

>member
-1 MLEKDTLINNR
+1 MLEKNMLINNR
-12 YRIKE
+12 YRIQE

-64 AARLSNNNIVNV
+64 AARLSNSNIVNV

-107 FTDEETVGIGLQI
+107 FTDEEAVGIGLQI
-120 GVALEHAHNNGIV
+120 GAALEHAHKNGIV

-140 NILITKSGNVGTIKV
+140 NILITKSGNIGTIKV

-237 PNVSNKLVSVIK
+237 PNVSDKLVSVIK

-262 IDELL
+262 IAELV
-267 KDLRG
+267 KDLKY
-272 VLTEIHTPKKEK
+272 VLAEIHMSKKEK
-284 EKIYNDETV
+284 ENVYTDETV
-293 ILTKD
+293 IMTKD
-298 DVDTIRNSHNRSD
+298 DVDTIRNSQKHTE
-311 NNIKKTKNNVQS
+311 NNNKK
-323 KNNAQNKNNTHSKNN
+323 NKNNNSNKNN
-338 KQELSQ
+338 KKQELSQ
-344 DDLEYKKKEKKV
+344 EDADYKKKEKKV
-356 IIAAIITGIVL
+356 ILAL

-373 GSKMINSTL
+373 GSRMINNTL
-382 YAGTVKVPNFVGM
+382 YAGTIKVPNFVGM
-395 TSEKAEALAI
+395 TSEKAEALAV
-405 RKKIT
+405 RKHIT

-439 DETVTLYISSGSN
+439 NETVTLYVSSGSN

-478 DVEYV
+478 VVEYV
-483 TSDELAGTV
+483 TSDELAGTEV
-492 IEQETKEGEKVAPKT
+492 EQDIKEGEKVAPKS

-518 DEEVKVPDFSGKTK
+518 DEEVKVPDFYGKTK

-559 QVMDQGMAVDSLTT
+559 QVMDQGIDANSLTT
-573 KDTVLTLTVSKGPN
+573 KDTVLTLTVSQGPN
-587 KSVSEEKN
+587 KSVAEAQDEV
-595 EITTLTPVVSLPSEP
+595 TTLTPVISLPSSEP

-618 QGQAVNSN
+618 QGQAVREN

-631 PVQNAS
+631 PVQNPTA
-637 EASRSVSVSVAPDF
+637 ATRSVSVSVSPDF

-711 VISTESH
+711 VISTENH

>member
-1 MLEKDTLINNR
+1 MLEKNMLINNR
-12 YRIKE
+12 YRIQE

-64 AARLSNNNIVNV
+64 AARLSNSNIVNV

-107 FTDEETVGIGLQI
+107 FTDEEAVGIGLQI
-120 GVALEHAHNNGIV
+120 GAALEHAHKNGIV

-140 NILITKSGNVGTIKV
+140 NILITKSGNIGTIKV

-175 SVHYFSPEQAKGE
+175 SVYYFSPEQAKGE

-237 PNVSNKLVSVIK
+237 PNVSDKLVSVIK

-262 IDELL
+262 IAELV
-267 KDLRG
+267 KDLKY
-272 VLTEIHTPKKEK
+272 VLAEIHMSKKEK
-284 EKIYNDETV
+284 ENVYTDETV
-293 ILTKD
+293 IMTKD
-298 DVDTIRNSHNRSD
+298 DVDTIRNSQKHTE
-311 NNIKKTKNNVQS
+311 NNNKK
-323 KNNAQNKNNTHSKNN
+323 NKNNNSNKNN
-338 KQELSQ
+338 KKQELSQ
-344 DDLEYKKKEKKV
+344 EDADYKKKEKKV
-356 IIAAIITGIVL
+356 ILAAIITGIVL

-373 GSKMINSTL
+373 GSRMINNTL
-382 YAGTVKVPNFVGM
+382 YAGTIKVPNFVGM
-395 TSEKAEALAI
+395 TSEKAEALAV
-405 RKKIT
+405 RKHIT

-439 DETVTLYISSGSN
+439 NETVTLYVSSGSN

-478 DVEYV
+478 VVEYV

-492 IEQETKEGEKVAPKT
+492 VEQDIKEGEKVAPKS

-518 DEEVKVPDFSGKTK
+518 DEEVKVPDFYGKTK

-559 QVMDQGMAVDSLTT
+559 QVMDQGIDANSLTT
-573 KDTVLTLTVSKGPN
+573 KDTVLTLTVSQGPN
-587 KSVSEEKN
+587 KSVAEAQDEV
-595 EITTLTPVVSLPSEP
+595 TTLTPVISLPSSEP

-618 QGQAVNSN
+618 QGQAVREN

-631 PVQNAS
+631 PVQNPTA
-637 EASRSVSVSVAPDF
+637 ATRSVSVSVSPDF

-711 VISTESH
+711 VISTENH

>member
-1 MLEKDTLINNR
+1 MLINNR
-12 YRIKE
+12 YRIQE

-64 AARLSNNNIVNV
+64 AARLSNSNIVNV

-107 FTDEETVGIGLQI
+107 FTDEEAVGIGLQI
-120 GVALEHAHNNGIV
+120 GAALEHAHKNGIV

-140 NILITKSGNVGTIKV
+140 NILITKSGNIGTIKV

-237 PNVSNKLVSVIK
+237 PNVSDKLVSVIK

-262 IDELL
+262 IAELV
-267 KDLRG
+267 KDLKY
-272 VLTEIHTPKKEK
+272 VLAEIHMSKNEK
-284 EKIYNDETV
+284 ENVYTDETV
-293 ILTKD
+293 IMTKD
-298 DVDTIRNSHNRSD
+298 DVDTIRNSQKHTE
-311 NNIKKTKNNVQS
+311 NNNKK
-323 KNNAQNKNNTHSKNN
+323 NKNNNSNKNN
-338 KQELSQ
+338 KKQELSQ
-344 DDLEYKKKEKKV
+344 EDADYKKKEKKV
-356 IIAAIITGIVL
+356 ILAAIITGIVL

-373 GSKMINSTL
+373 GSRMINNTL
-382 YAGTVKVPNFVGM
+382 YAGTIKVPNFVGM
-395 TSEKAEALAI
+395 TSEKAEALAV
-405 RKKIT
+405 RKHIT

-439 DETVTLYISSGSN
+439 NETVTLYVSSGSN

-478 DVEYV
+478 VVEYV

-492 IEQETKEGEKVAPKT
+492 VEQDIKEGEKVAPKS

-518 DEEVKVPDFSGKTK
+518 DEEVKVPDFYGKTK

-559 QVMDQGMAVDSLTT
+559 QVMDQGIDANSLTT
-573 KDTVLTLTVSKGPN
+573 KDTVLTLTVSQGPN
-587 KSVSEEKN
+587 KSVAEAQDEV
-595 EITTLTPVVSLPSEP
+595 TTLTPVISLPSSEP

-618 QGQAVNSN
+618 QGQAVREN

-631 PVQNAS
+631 PVQNPTA
-637 EASRSVSVSVAPDF
+637 ATRSVSVSVSPDF

-711 VISTESH
+711 VISTENH

>member
-1 MLEKDTLINNR
+1 MLEKNMLINNR
-12 YRIKE
+12 YRIQE

-64 AARLSNNNIVNV
+64 AARLSNSNIVNV

-107 FTDEETVGIGLQI
+107 FTDEEAVGIGLQI
-120 GVALEHAHNNGIV
+120 GAALEHAHKNGIV

-140 NILITKSGNVGTIKV
+140 NILITKSGNIGTIKV

-237 PNVSNKLVSVIK
+237 PNVSDKLVSVIK

-262 IDELL
+262 IAELV
-267 KDLRG
+267 KDLKY
-272 VLTEIHTPKKEK
+272 VLAEIHMSKKEK
-284 EKIYNDETV
+284 ENVYTDETV
-293 ILTKD
+293 IMTKD
-298 DVDTIRNSHNRSD
+298 DVDTIRNSQKHTE
-311 NNIKKTKNNVQS
+311 NNNKK
-323 KNNAQNKNNTHSKNN
+323 NKNNNSNKNN
-338 KQELSQ
+338 KKQELSQ
-344 DDLEYKKKEKKV
+344 EDADYKKKEKKV
-356 IIAAIITGIVL
+356 ILAAIITGIVL
-367 ILGITM
+367 ILGITI
-373 GSKMINSTL
+373 GSRMINNTL
-382 YAGTVKVPNFVGM
+382 YAGTIKVPNFVGM
-395 TSEKAEALAI
+395 TSEKAEALAV
-405 RKKIT
+405 RKHIT

-439 DETVTLYISSGSN
+439 NETVTLYVSSGSN

-478 DVEYV
+478 VVEYV

-492 IEQETKEGEKVAPKT
+492 VEQDIKEGEKVAPKS

-518 DEEVKVPDFSGKTK
+518 DEEVKVPDFYGKTK

-559 QVMDQGMAVDSLTT
+559 QVMDQGIDANSLTT
-573 KDTVLTLTVSKGPN
+573 KDTVLTLTVSQGPN
-587 KSVSEEKN
+587 KSVAEAQDEV
-595 EITTLTPVVSLPSEP
+595 TTLTPVISLPSSEP

-618 QGQAVNSN
+618 QGQAVREN

-631 PVQNAS
+631 PVQNPTA
-637 EASRSVSVSVAPDF
+637 ATRSVSVSVSPDF

-711 VISTESH
+711 VISTENH

>member
-1 MLEKDTLINNR
+1 MLEKNMLINNR
-12 YRIKE
+12 YRIQE

-64 AARLSNNNIVNV
+64 AARLSNSNIVNV

-107 FTDEETVGIGLQI
+107 FTDEEAVGIGLQI
-120 GVALEHAHNNGIV
+120 GAALEHAHKNGIV

-140 NILITKSGNVGTIKV
+140 NILITKSGNIGTIKV

-237 PNVSNKLVSVIK
+237 PNVSDKLVSVIK

-262 IDELL
+262 IAELV
-267 KDLRG
+267 KDLKY
-272 VLTEIHTPKKEK
+272 VLAEIHMSKKEK
-284 EKIYNDETV
+284 ENVYTDETV
-293 ILTKD
+293 IMTKD
-298 DVDTIRNSHNRSD
+298 DVDTIRNSQKHTE
-311 NNIKKTKNNVQS
+311 NNNKK
-323 KNNAQNKNNTHSKNN
+323 NKNNNSNKNN
-338 KQELSQ
+338 KKQELSQ
-344 DDLEYKKKEKKV
+344 EDADYKKKEKKV
-356 IIAAIITGIVL
+356 ILAAIITFIVL

-373 GSKMINSTL
+373 GSRMINNTL
-382 YAGTVKVPNFVGM
+382 YAGTIKVPNFVGM
-395 TSEKAEALAI
+395 TSEKAEALAV
-405 RKKIT
+405 RKHIT

-439 DETVTLYISSGSN
+439 NETVTLYVSSGSN

-478 DVEYV
+478 VVEYV

-492 IEQETKEGEKVAPKT
+492 VEQDIKEGEKVAPKS

-518 DEEVKVPDFSGKTK
+518 DEEVKVPDFYGKTK

-559 QVMDQGMAVDSLTT
+559 QVMDQGIDANSLTT
-573 KDTVLTLTVSKGPN
+573 KDTVLTLTVSQGPN
-587 KSVSEEKN
+587 KSVAEAQDEV
-595 EITTLTPVVSLPSEP
+595 TTLTPVISLPSSEP

-618 QGQAVNSN
+618 QGQAVREN

-631 PVQNAS
+631 PVQNPTA
-637 EASRSVSVSVAPDF
+637 ATRSVSVSVSPDF

-711 VISTESH
+711 VISTENH

>member
-1 MLEKDTLINNR
+1 MLEKNMLINNR
-12 YRIKE
+12 YRIQE

-64 AARLSNNNIVNV
+64 AARLSNSNIVNV

-107 FTDEETVGIGLQI
+107 FTDEEAVGIGLQI
-120 GVALEHAHNNGIV
+120 GAALEHAHKNGIV

-140 NILITKSGNVGTIKV
+140 NILITKSGNIGTIKV

-237 PNVSNKLVSVIK
+237 PNVSDKLVSVIK

-262 IDELL
+262 IAELV
-267 KDLRG
+267 KDLKY
-272 VLTEIHTPKKEK
+272 VLAEIHMSKKEK
-284 EKIYNDETV
+284 ENVYTDETV
-293 ILTKD
+293 IMTKD
-298 DVDTIRNSHNRSD
+298 DVDTIRNSQKHTE
-311 NNIKKTKNNVQS
+311 NNNKK
-323 KNNAQNKNNTHSKNN
+323 NKNNNSNKNN
-338 KQELSQ
+338 KKQELSQ
-344 DDLEYKKKEKKV
+344 EDADYKKKEKKV
-356 IIAAIITGIVL
+356 ILAAIITGIVL

-373 GSKMINSTL
+373 GSRMINNTL
-382 YAGTVKVPNFVGM
+382 YAGTIKVPNFVGM
-395 TSEKAEALAI
+395 TSEKAEALAV
-405 RKKIT
+405 RKHIT

-439 DETVTLYISSGSN
+439 NETVTLYVSSGSN

-478 DVEYV
+478 VVEYV

-492 IEQETKEGEKVAPKT
+492 VEQDIKEGEKVAPKS

-518 DEEVKVPDFSGKTK
+518 DEEVKVPDFYGKTK

-559 QVMDQGMAVDSLTT
+559 QVMDQGIDANSLTT
-573 KDTVLTLTVSKGPN
+573 KDTVLTLTVSQGPN
-587 KSVSEEKN
+587 KSVAEAQDEV
-595 EITTLTPVVSLPSEP
+595 TTLTPVISLPSSEP

-618 QGQAVNSN
+618 QGQAVREN

-631 PVQNAS
+631 PVQNPTA
-637 EASRSVSVSVAPDF
+637 ATRSVSVSVSPDF

-692 SVNDKINSDTTYKV
+692 SVNDKINCDTTYKV

-711 VISTESH
+711 VISTENH

>member
-1 MLEKDTLINNR
+1 MVLEKNMLINNR
-12 YRIKE
+12 YRIQE

-64 AARLSNNNIVNV
+64 AARLSNSNIVNV

-107 FTDEETVGIGLQI
+107 FTDEEAVGIGLQI
-120 GVALEHAHNNGIV
+120 GAALEHAHKNGIV

-140 NILITKSGNVGTIKV
+140 NILITKSGNIGTIKV

-237 PNVSNKLVSVIK
+237 PNVSDKLVSVIK

-262 IDELL
+262 IAELV
-267 KDLRG
+267 KDLKY
-272 VLTEIHTPKKEK
+272 VLAEIHMSKKEK
-284 EKIYNDETV
+284 ENVYTDETV
-293 ILTKD
+293 IMTKD
-298 DVDTIRNSHNRSD
+298 DVDTIRNSQKHTE
-311 NNIKKTKNNVQS
+311 NNNKK
-323 KNNAQNKNNTHSKNN
+323 NKNNNSNKNN
-338 KQELSQ
+338 KKQELSQ
-344 DDLEYKKKEKKV
+344 EDADYKKKEKKV
-356 IIAAIITGIVL
+356 ILAAIITCIVL

-373 GSKMINSTL
+373 GSRMINNTL
-382 YAGTVKVPNFVGM
+382 YAGTIKVPNFVGM
-395 TSEKAEALAI
+395 TSEKAEALAV
-405 RKKIT
+405 RKHIT

-439 DETVTLYISSGSN
+439 NETVTLYVSSGSN

-478 DVEYV
+478 VVEYV

-492 IEQETKEGEKVAPKT
+492 VEQDIKEGEKVAPKS

-518 DEEVKVPDFSGKTK
+518 DEEVKVPDFYGKTK

-559 QVMDQGMAVDSLTT
+559 QVMDQGIDANSLTT
-573 KDTVLTLTVSKGPN
+573 KDTVLTLTVSQGPN
-587 KSVSEEKN
+587 KSVAEAQDEV
-595 EITTLTPVVSLPSEP
+595 TTLTPVISLPSSEP

-618 QGQAVNSN
+618 QGQAVREN

-631 PVQNAS
+631 PVQNPTA
-637 EASRSVSVSVAPDF
+637 ATRSVSVSVSPDF

-711 VISTESH
+711 VISTENH

>member
-1 MLEKDTLINNR
+1 MLEKNMLINNR
-12 YRIKE
+12 YRIQE

-107 FTDEETVGIGLQI
+107 FTDEEAVGIGLQI
-120 GVALEHAHNNGIV
+120 GAALEHAHKNGIV

-140 NILITKSGNVGTIKV
+140 NILITKSGNIGTIKV

-237 PNVSNKLVSVIK
+237 PNVSDNLVSVIK

-262 IDELL
+262 IAELV
-267 KDLRG
+267 KDLKY
-272 VLTEIHTPKKEK
+272 VLAELHMSKKDK
-284 EKIYNDETV
+284 EDVYNDETV
-293 ILTKD
+293 IMTKD
-298 DVDTIRNSHNRSD
+298 DVDTIRNSQKYSE
-311 NNIKKTKNNVQS
+311 NNKNNNKKSKNS
-323 KNNAQNKNNTHSKNN
+323 KNNKNNNTNKNK

-344 DDLEYKKKEKKV
+344 EDADYKKKEKKV

-395 TSEKAEALAI
+395 TSEKAEALAV
-405 RKKIT
+405 RKHIT

-439 DETVTLYISSGSN
+439 DEMVTLYISSGSN
-452 SVTVPKFEG
+452 SVTVPKFVG
-461 YMKSKAEEIAE
+461 YIKSKAEEIAE
-472 ANNLVL
+472 SNDLVL
-478 DVEYV
+478 NVEYV

-492 IEQETKEGEKVAPKT
+492 VDQDVKEGEKVAPKS

-518 DEEVKVPDFSGKTK
+518 DEEVKVPDFFGKTK
-532 EEAEELLKEIGLTGK
+532 EEAKELLKEIGLTGK

-559 QVMDQGMAVDSLTT
+559 QVMDQGIDANSLTT
-573 KDTVLTLTVSKGPN
+573 KDTVLTLTVSQGPN
-587 KSVSEEKN
+587 KAVSEAQDEV
-595 EITTLTPVVSLPSEP
+595 TTLTPVISLPSSEP

-618 QGQAVNSN
+618 QGQAVREN

-631 PVQNAS
+631 PVQNPTA
-637 EASRSVSVSVAPDF
+637 ATRSVSVSVSPDF

-711 VISTESH
+711 VISTENH

>member
-1 MLEKDTLINNR
+1 MLEKNMLINNR
-12 YRIKE
+12 YRIQE

-64 AARLSNNNIVNV
+64 AARLSNSNIVNV

-107 FTDEETVGIGLQI
+107 FTDEEAVGIGLQI
-120 GVALEHAHNNGIV
+120 GAALEHAHKNGIV

-140 NILITKSGNVGTIKV
+140 NILITKSGNIGTIKV

-237 PNVSNKLVSVIK
+237 PNVSDKLVSVIK

-262 IDELL
+262 IAELV
-267 KDLRG
+267 KDLKY
-272 VLTEIHTPKKEK
+272 VLAEIHMSKKEK
-284 EKIYNDETV
+284 ENVYTDETV
-293 ILTKD
+293 IMTKD
-298 DVDTIRNSHNRSD
+298 DVDTIRNSQKYTE
-311 NNIKKTKNNVQS
+311 NNNKK
-323 KNNAQNKNNTHSKNN
+323 NKNNNSNKNN
-338 KQELSQ
+338 KKQELSQ
-344 DDLEYKKKEKKV
+344 EDADYKKKEKKV
-356 IIAAIITGIVL
+356 ILAAIITGIVL

-373 GSKMINSTL
+373 GSRMINNTL
-382 YAGTVKVPNFVGM
+382 YAGTIKVPNFVGM
-395 TSEKAEALAI
+395 TSEKAEALAV
-405 RKKIT
+405 RKHIT

-439 DETVTLYISSGSN
+439 NETVTLYVSSGSN

-478 DVEYV
+478 VVEYV

-492 IEQETKEGEKVAPKT
+492 VEQDIKEGEKVAPKS

-518 DEEVKVPDFSGKTK
+518 DEEVKVPDFYGKTK

-559 QVMDQGMAVDSLTT
+559 QVMDQGIDANSLTT
-573 KDTVLTLTVSKGPN
+573 KDTVLTLTVSQGPN
-587 KSVSEEKN
+587 KSVAEAQDEV
-595 EITTLTPVVSLPSEP
+595 TTLTPVISLPSSEP

-618 QGQAVNSN
+618 QGQAVREN

-631 PVQNAS
+631 PVQNPTA
-637 EASRSVSVSVAPDF
+637 ATRSVSVSVSPDF

-711 VISTESH
+711 VISTENH

>member
-1 MLEKDTLINNR
+1 VVLEKNMLINNR
-12 YRIKE
+12 YRIQE

-64 AARLSNNNIVNV
+64 AARLSNSNIVNV

-107 FTDEETVGIGLQI
+107 FTDEEAVGIGLQI
-120 GVALEHAHNNGIV
+120 GAALEHAHKNGIV

-140 NILITKSGNVGTIKV
+140 NILITKSGNIGTIKV

-237 PNVSNKLVSVIK
+237 PNVSDKLVSVIK

-262 IDELL
+262 IAELV
-267 KDLRG
+267 KDLKY
-272 VLTEIHTPKKEK
+272 VLAEIHMSKKEK
-284 EKIYNDETV
+284 ENVYTDETV
-293 ILTKD
+293 IMTKD
-298 DVDTIRNSHNRSD
+298 DVDTIRNSQKHTE
-311 NNIKKTKNNVQS
+311 NNNKK
-323 KNNAQNKNNTHSKNN
+323 NKNNNSNKNN
-338 KQELSQ
+338 KKQELSQ
-344 DDLEYKKKEKKV
+344 EDADYKKKEKKV
-356 IIAAIITGIVL
+356 ILAAIITGIVL

-373 GSKMINSTL
+373 GSRMINNTL
-382 YAGTVKVPNFVGM
+382 YAGTIKVPNFVGM
-395 TSEKAEALAI
+395 TSEKAEALAV
-405 RKKIT
+405 RKHIT

-439 DETVTLYISSGSN
+439 NETVTLYVSSGSN

-478 DVEYV
+478 VVEYV

-492 IEQETKEGEKVAPKT
+492 VEQDIKEGEKVAPKS

-518 DEEVKVPDFSGKTK
+518 DEEVKVPNFSGKTK

-559 QVMDQGMAVDSLTT
+559 QVMDQGIDANSLTT
-573 KDTVLTLTVSKGPN
+573 KDTVLTLTVSQGPN
-587 KSVSEEKN
+587 KSVAEAQDEV
-595 EITTLTPVVSLPSEP
+595 TTLTPVISLPSSEP

-618 QGQAVNSN
+618 QGQAVREN

-631 PVQNAS
+631 PVQNPTA
-637 EASRSVSVSVAPDF
+637 ATRSVSVSVSPDF

-711 VISTESH
+711 VISTENH

>member
-1 MLEKDTLINNR
+1 MLEKNMLINNR
-12 YRIKE
+12 YRIQE

-64 AARLSNNNIVNV
+64 AARLSNSNIVNV

-83 NIHYIVMEYIDG
+83 NIYYIVMEYIDG

-107 FTDEETVGIGLQI
+107 FTDEEAVGIGLQI
-120 GVALEHAHNNGIV
+120 GAALEHAHKNGIV

-140 NILITKSGNVGTIKV
+140 NILITKSGNIGTIKV

-188 NVDTRSD
+188 NVETRSD

-216 TAVALAMKHLKEPI
+216 TAVALAMKHLKEPL

-237 PNVSNKLVSVIK
+237 PNVSDKLVSVIK

-262 IDELL
+262 IAELV
-267 KDLRG
+267 KDLKY
-272 VLTEIHTPKKEK
+272 VLAEIHMSKKEK
-284 EKIYNDETV
+284 ENVYTDETV
-293 ILTKD
+293 IMTKD
-298 DVDTIRNSHNRSD
+298 DVDTIRNSQKHTE
-311 NNIKKTKNNVQS
+311 NNNKK
-323 KNNAQNKNNTHSKNN
+323 NKNNNSNKNN
-338 KQELSQ
+338 KKQELSQ
-344 DDLEYKKKEKKV
+344 EDADYKKKEKKV
-356 IIAAIITGIVL
+356 ILAAIITGIVL

-373 GSKMINSTL
+373 GSRMINNTL
-382 YAGTVKVPNFVGM
+382 YAGTIKVPNFVGM
-395 TSEKAEALAI
+395 TSEKAEALAV
-405 RKKIT
+405 RKHIT

-439 DETVTLYISSGSN
+439 NETVTLYVSSGSN

-478 DVEYV
+478 VVEYV

-492 IEQETKEGEKVAPKT
+492 VEQDIKEGEKVAPKS

-518 DEEVKVPDFSGKTK
+518 DEEVKVPDFYGKTK

-559 QVMDQGMAVDSLTT
+559 QVMDQGIDANSLTT
-573 KDTVLTLTVSKGPN
+573 KDTVLTLTVSQGPN
-587 KSVSEEKN
+587 KAVSEAQDEV
-595 EITTLTPVVSLPSEP
+595 TTLTPVISLPSSEP

-618 QGQAVNSN
+618 QHGQAVREN

-631 PVQNAS
+631 PVQSSA
-637 EASRSVSVSVAPDF
+637 ATTRSVSVSVSPDF

-711 VISTESH
+711 VISTENH

>member
-1 MLEKDTLINNR
+1 MVLEKNMLINNR
-12 YRIKE
+12 YRIQE

-64 AARLSNNNIVNV
+64 AARLSNSNIVNV

-107 FTDEETVGIGLQI
+107 FTDEEAVGIGLQI
-120 GVALEHAHNNGIV
+120 GAALEHAHKNGIV

-140 NILITKSGNVGTIKV
+140 NILITKSGNIGTIKV

-237 PNVSNKLVSVIK
+237 PNVSDKLVSVIK

-262 IDELL
+262 IAELV
-267 KDLRG
+267 KDLKY
-272 VLTEIHTPKKEK
+272 VLAEIHMSKKEK
-284 EKIYNDETV
+284 ENVYTDETV
-293 ILTKD
+293 IMTKD
-298 DVDTIRNSHNRSD
+298 DVDTIRNSQKHTE
-311 NNIKKTKNNVQS
+311 NNNKK
-323 KNNAQNKNNTHSKNN
+323 NKNNNSNKNN
-338 KQELSQ
+338 KKQELSQ
-344 DDLEYKKKEKKV
+344 EDADYKKKEKKV
-356 IIAAIITGIVL
+356 ILAAIITGIVL

-373 GSKMINSTL
+373 GSRMINNTL
-382 YAGTVKVPNFVGM
+382 YAGTIKVPNFVGM
-395 TSEKAEALAI
+395 TSEKAEALAV
-405 RKKIT
+405 RKHIT

-439 DETVTLYISSGSN
+439 NETVTLYVSSGSN

-478 DVEYV
+478 VVEYV

-492 IEQETKEGEKVAPKT
+492 VEQDIKEGEKVAPKS

-518 DEEVKVPDFSGKTK
+518 DEEVKVPDFYGKTK

-559 QVMDQGMAVDSLTT
+559 QVMDQGIDANSLTT
-573 KDTVLTLTVSKGPN
+573 KDTVITLTVSQGPN
-587 KSVSEEKN
+587 KSVAEAQDEV
-595 EITTLTPVVSLPSEP
+595 TTLTPVISLPSSEP

-618 QGQAVNSN
+618 QGQAVREN

-631 PVQNAS
+631 PVQNPTA
-637 EASRSVSVSVAPDF
+637 ATRSVSVSVSPDF

-711 VISTESH
+711 VISTENH

>member
-1 MLEKDTLINNR
+1 MVLEKNMLINNR
-12 YRIKE
+12 YRIQE

-64 AARLSNNNIVNV
+64 AARLSNSNIVNV

-107 FTDEETVGIGLQI
+107 FTDEEAVGIGLQI
-120 GVALEHAHNNGIV
+120 GAALEHAHKNGIV

-140 NILITKSGNVGTIKV
+140 NILITKSGNIGTIKV

-237 PNVSNKLVSVIK
+237 PNVSDKLVSVIK

-262 IDELL
+262 IAELV
-267 KDLRG
+267 KDLKY
-272 VLTEIHTPKKEK
+272 VLAEIHMSKKEK
-284 EKIYNDETV
+284 ENVYTDETV
-293 ILTKD
+293 IMTKD
-298 DVDTIRNSHNRSD
+298 DVDTIRNSQKHTE
-311 NNIKKTKNNVQS
+311 NNNKK
-323 KNNAQNKNNTHSKNN
+323 NKNNNSNKNN
-338 KQELSQ
+338 KKQELSQ
-344 DDLEYKKKEKKV
+344 EDADYKKKEKKV
-356 IIAAIITGIVL
+356 ILAAIITGIVL

-373 GSKMINSTL
+373 GSRMINNTL
-382 YAGTVKVPNFVGM
+382 YAGTIKVPNFVGM
-395 TSEKAEALAI
+395 TSEKAEALAV
-405 RKKIT
+405 RKHIT

-439 DETVTLYISSGSN
+439 NETVTLYVSSGSN

-478 DVEYV
+478 VVEYV

-492 IEQETKEGEKVAPKT
+492 VEQDIKEGEKVAPKS

-518 DEEVKVPDFSGKTK
+518 DEEVKVPDFYGKTK

-559 QVMDQGMAVDSLTT
+559 QVMDQGIDANSLTT
-573 KDTVLTLTVSKGPN
+573 KDTVLTLTVSQGPN
-587 KSVSEEKN
+587 KSVAEAQDEV
-595 EITTLTPVVSLPSEP
+595 TTLTPVISLPSSEP

-618 QGQAVNSN
+618 QGQAVREN

-631 PVQNAS
+631 PVQNPTA
-637 EASRSVSVSVAPDF
+637 ATRSVSVSVSPDF

-684 YKVSDFPF
+684 YKASDFPF

-711 VISTESH
+711 VISTENH

>member
-1 MLEKDTLINNR
+1 MLEKNMLINNR
-12 YRIKE
+12 YRIQE

-64 AARLSNNNIVNV
+64 AARLSNSNIVNV

-107 FTDEETVGIGLQI
+107 FTDEEAVGIGLQI
-120 GVALEHAHNNGIV
+120 GAALEHAHKNGIV

-140 NILITKSGNVGTIKV
+140 NILITKSGNIGTIKV

-237 PNVSNKLVSVIK
+237 PNVSDKLVSVIK

-262 IDELL
+262 IAELV
-267 KDLRG
+267 KDLKY
-272 VLTEIHTPKKEK
+272 VLAEIHMSKKEK
-284 EKIYNDETV
+284 ENVYTDETV
-293 ILTKD
+293 IMTKD
-298 DVDTIRNSHNRSD
+298 DVDTIRNSQKHTE
-311 NNIKKTKNNVQS
+311 NNNKK
-323 KNNAQNKNNTHSKNN
+323 NKNNNSNKNN
-338 KQELSQ
+338 KKQELSQ
-344 DDLEYKKKEKKV
+344 EDADYKKKEKKV
-356 IIAAIITGIVL
+356 ILAAIITGIVL

-373 GSKMINSTL
+373 GSRMINNTL
-382 YAGTVKVPNFVGM
+382 YAGTIKVPNFVGM
-395 TSEKAEALAI
+395 TSEKAEALAV
-405 RKKIT
+405 RKHIT

-439 DETVTLYISSGSN
+439 NETVTLYVSSGSN

-478 DVEYV
+478 VVEYV

-492 IEQETKEGEKVAPKT
+492 VEQDIKEGEKVAPKS

-518 DEEVKVPDFSGKTK
+518 DEEVKVPNFSGKTK

-559 QVMDQGMAVDSLTT
+559 QVMDQGIDANSLTT
-573 KDTVLTLTVSKGPN
+573 KDTVLTLTVSQGPN
-587 KSVSEEKN
+587 KSVAEAQDEV
-595 EITTLTPVVSLPSEP
+595 TTLTPVISLPSSEP

-618 QGQAVNSN
+618 QGQAVR
-626 NETVK
+626 ETVK
-631 PVQNAS
+631 PVQNPTA
-637 EASRSVSVSVAPDF
+637 ATRSVSVSVSPDF

-711 VISTESH
+711 VISTENH

>member
-1 MLEKDTLINNR
+1 MLEKNMLINNR
-12 YRIKE
+12 YRIQE

-64 AARLSNNNIVNV
+64 AARLSNSNIVNV

-107 FTDEETVGIGLQI
+107 FTDEEAVGIGLQI
-120 GVALEHAHNNGIV
+120 GAALEHAHKNGIV

-140 NILITKSGNVGTIKV
+140 NILITKSGNIGTIKV

-237 PNVSNKLVSVIK
+237 PNVSDKIVSVIK

-262 IDELL
+262 IAELV
-267 KDLRG
+267 KDLKY
-272 VLTEIHTPKKEK
+272 VLAEIHMSKKEK
-284 EKIYNDETV
+284 ENVYTDETV
-293 ILTKD
+293 IMTKD
-298 DVDTIRNSHNRSD
+298 DVDTIRNSQKHTE
-311 NNIKKTKNNVQS
+311 NNNKK
-323 KNNAQNKNNTHSKNN
+323 NKNNNSNKNN
-338 KQELSQ
+338 KKQELSQ
-344 DDLEYKKKEKKV
+344 EDADYKKKEKKV
-356 IIAAIITGIVL
+356 ILAAIITGIVL

-373 GSKMINSTL
+373 GSRMINNTL
-382 YAGTVKVPNFVGM
+382 YAGTIKVPNFVGM
-395 TSEKAEALAI
+395 TSEKAEALAV
-405 RKKIT
+405 RKHIT

-439 DETVTLYISSGSN
+439 NETVTLYVSSGSN

-478 DVEYV
+478 VVEYV

-492 IEQETKEGEKVAPKT
+492 VEQDIKEGEKVAPKS

-518 DEEVKVPDFSGKTK
+518 DEEVKVPDFYGKTK

-559 QVMDQGMAVDSLTT
+559 QVMDQGIDANSLTT
-573 KDTVLTLTVSKGPN
+573 KDTVLTLTVSQGPN
-587 KSVSEEKN
+587 KSVAEAQDEV
-595 EITTLTPVVSLPSEP
+595 TTLTPVISLPSSEP

-618 QGQAVNSN
+618 QGQAVREN

-631 PVQNAS
+631 PVQNPTA
-637 EASRSVSVSVAPDF
+637 ATRSVSVSVSPDF

-711 VISTESH
+711 VISTENH

>member
-1 MLEKDTLINNR
+1 MLEKNMLINNR
-12 YRIKE
+12 YRIQE

-64 AARLSNNNIVNV
+64 AARLSNSNIVNV

-107 FTDEETVGIGLQI
+107 FTDEEAVGIGLQI
-120 GVALEHAHNNGIV
+120 GAALEHAHKNGIV

-140 NILITKSGNVGTIKV
+140 NILITKSGNIGTIKV

-237 PNVSNKLVSVIK
+237 PNVSDKLVSVIK

-262 IDELL
+262 IAELV
-267 KDLRG
+267 KDLKY
-272 VLTEIHTPKKEK
+272 VLAEIHMSKKEK
-284 EKIYNDETV
+284 ENVYTDETV
-293 ILTKD
+293 IMTKD
-298 DVDTIRNSHNRSD
+298 DVDTIRNSQKHTE
-311 NNIKKTKNNVQS
+311 NNNKK
-323 KNNAQNKNNTHSKNN
+323 NKNNNSNKNN
-338 KQELSQ
+338 KKQELSQ
-344 DDLEYKKKEKKV
+344 EDADYKKKEKKV
-356 IIAAIITGIVL
+356 ILAAIITGIVL

-373 GSKMINSTL
+373 GSRMINNTL
-382 YAGTVKVPNFVGM
+382 YAGTIKVPNFVGM
-395 TSEKAEALAI
+395 TSEKAEALAV
-405 RKKIT
+405 RKHIT

-439 DETVTLYISSGSN
+439 NETVTLYVSSGSN

-478 DVEYV
+478 FVEYV

-492 IEQETKEGEKVAPKT
+492 VEQDIKEGEKVAPKS

-518 DEEVKVPDFSGKTK
+518 DEEVKVPNFSGKTK

-559 QVMDQGMAVDSLTT
+559 QVMDQGIDANSLTT
-573 KDTVLTLTVSKGPN
+573 KDTVLTLTVSQGPN
-587 KSVSEEKN
+587 KSVAEAQDEV
-595 EITTLTPVVSLPSEP
+595 TTLTPVISLPSSEP

-618 QGQAVNSN
+618 QGQAVREN

-631 PVQNAS
+631 PVQNPTA
-637 EASRSVSVSVAPDF
+637 ATRSVSVSVSPDF

-711 VISTESH
+711 VISTENH

>member
-1 MLEKDTLINNR
+1 MLINNR
-12 YRIKE
+12 YRIQE
-17 QIGVGGMAI
+17 QIVVGGMAI

-64 AARLSNNNIVNV
+64 AARLSNSNIVNV

-107 FTDEETVGIGLQI
+107 FTDEEAVGIGLQI
-120 GVALEHAHNNGIV
+120 GAALEHAHKNGIV

-140 NILITKSGNVGTIKV
+140 NILITKSGNIGTIKV

-237 PNVSNKLVSVIK
+237 PNVSDKLVSVIK

-262 IDELL
+262 IAELV
-267 KDLRG
+267 KDLKY
-272 VLTEIHTPKKEK
+272 VLAEIHMSKKEK
-284 EKIYNDETV
+284 ENVYTDETV
-293 ILTKD
+293 IMTKD
-298 DVDTIRNSHNRSD
+298 DVDTIRNSQKHTE
-311 NNIKKTKNNVQS
+311 NNNKK
-323 KNNAQNKNNTHSKNN
+323 NKNNNSNKNN
-338 KQELSQ
+338 KKQELSQ
-344 DDLEYKKKEKKV
+344 EDADYKKKEKKV
-356 IIAAIITGIVL
+356 ILAAIITGIVL

-373 GSKMINSTL
+373 GSRMINNTL
-382 YAGTVKVPNFVGM
+382 YAGTIKVPNFVGM
-395 TSEKAEALAI
+395 TSEKAEALAV
-405 RKKIT
+405 RKHIT

-439 DETVTLYISSGSN
+439 NETVTLYVSSGSN

-478 DVEYV
+478 VVEYV

-492 IEQETKEGEKVAPKT
+492 VEQDIKEGEKVAPKS

-518 DEEVKVPDFSGKTK
+518 DEEVKVPDFYGKTK

-559 QVMDQGMAVDSLTT
+559 QVMDQGIDANSLTT
-573 KDTVLTLTVSKGPN
+573 KDTVLTLTVSQGPN
-587 KSVSEEKN
+587 KSVAEAQDEV
-595 EITTLTPVVSLPSEP
+595 TTLTPVISLPSSEP

-618 QGQAVNSN
+618 QGQAVREN

-631 PVQNAS
+631 PVQNPTA
-637 EASRSVSVSVAPDF
+637 ATRSVSVSVSPDF

-711 VISTESH
+711 VISTENH

>member
-1 MLEKDTLINNR
+1 MLEKNMLINNR
-12 YRIKE
+12 YRIQE

-64 AARLSNNNIVNV
+64 AARLSNSNIVNV

-107 FTDEETVGIGLQI
+107 FTDEEAVGIGLQI
-120 GVALEHAHNNGIV
+120 GAALEHAHKNGIV

-140 NILITKSGNVGTIKV
+140 NILITKSGNIGTIKV

-237 PNVSNKLVSVIK
+237 PNVSDKLVSVIK

-262 IDELL
+262 IAELV
-267 KDLRG
+267 KDLKY
-272 VLTEIHTPKKEK
+272 VLAEIHMSKKEK
-284 EKIYNDETV
+284 ENVYTDETV
-293 ILTKD
+293 IMTKD
-298 DVDTIRNSHNRSD
+298 DVDTIRNSQKHTE
-311 NNIKKTKNNVQS
+311 NNNKK
-323 KNNAQNKNNTHSKNN
+323 NKNNNSNKNN
-338 KQELSQ
+338 KKQELSQ
-344 DDLEYKKKEKKV
+344 EDADYKKKEKKV
-356 IIAAIITGIVL
+356 ILAAIITGIVL

-373 GSKMINSTL
+373 GSRMINNTL
-382 YAGTVKVPNFVGM
+382 YAGTIKVPNFVGM
-395 TSEKAEALAI
+395 TSEKAEALAV
-405 RKKIT
+405 RKHIT

-439 DETVTLYISSGSN
+439 NETVTLYVSSGSN

-478 DVEYV
+478 VVEYV

-492 IEQETKEGEKVAPKT
+492 VEQDIKEGEKVAPKS
-507 EIKIKVSSGGV
+507 EIKIKVSSGV
-518 DEEVKVPDFSGKTK
+518 DEEVKVPNFSGKTK

-559 QVMDQGMAVDSLTT
+559 QVMDQGIDANSLTT
-573 KDTVLTLTVSKGPN
+573 KDTVLTLTVSQGPN
-587 KSVSEEKN
+587 KSVAEAQDEV
-595 EITTLTPVVSLPSEP
+595 TTLTPVISLPSSEP

-618 QGQAVNSN
+618 QGQAVREN

-631 PVQNAS
+631 PVQNPTA
-637 EASRSVSVSVAPDF
+637 ATRSVSVSVSPDF

-711 VISTESH
+711 VISTENH